1 MKILVIGYG
10 SIGKRHI
17 SNLKNLGVDNILAQD
32 ADKQRYAEV
41 RKKFG
46 LKVYEKLSD
55 CFQTHIDVAV
65 IAVPNSL
72 HVPVAIECAKHK
84 CHLFIEKPLSHNLDD
99 LEELEHLITQ
109 YSLKVMVGYNWRY
122 HPSFLKMKKII
133 DSGILGKIFGTRV
146 VSGQYLPDWHPG
158 EDYRKNYSARK
169 DLGGGILNDAH
180 ELDYITWLL
189 GDIKRATCYFGKVSS
204 LEIETEDVA
213 SILLEF
219 ETGAIAN
226 IHVDYLQRSYNRSYE
241 IYGEEGSLFWNYND
255 DIVKYYNSKTDSWK
269 FFSNRNFNFNE
280 TYLNELAD
288 FINGIQRGAQFSGC
302 SFQEGI
308 RLVKIVSDFKNNDRG
323 IYEQTRL

>member
-1 MKILVIGYG
+1 MKILVVGGG

-17 SNLKNLGVDNILAQD
+17 SNLKKLGVENILAQD
-32 ADKQRYAEV
+32 IDKQRRIKVEEE
-41 RKKFG
+41 FG
-46 LKVYEKLSD
+46 IKVYEKLNN
-55 CFQTHIDVAV
+55 CFQSHIDAAI

-84 CHLFIEKPLSHNLDD
+84 CHLFIEKPLSHNSDG
-99 LEELEHLITQ
+99 LEELVQLTTQ
-109 YSLKVMVGYNWRY
+109 YSLKVMIGYNWRF
-122 HPSFLKMKKII
+122 HPGFLEMKKII
-133 DSGILGKIFGTRV
+133 DSGILGKIFGARV
-146 VSGQYLPDWHPG
+146 VAGQYLPDWHPWK
-158 EDYRKNYSARK
+158 DYRKGYSARK

-189 GDIKRATCYFGKVSS
+189 GNIKRATCYFGKVGA
-204 LEIETEDVA
+204 LEIETEDMA

-226 IHVDYLQRSYNRSYE
+226 VHMDYLQRSYNRSYE

-255 DIVKYYNSKTDSWK
+255 NVLRYYNGKKDSWK
-269 FFSNRNFNFNE
+269 FFNNRNFNLNE

-288 FINGIQRGAQFSGC
+288 FISGIQEGAKFSSC

-308 RLVKIVSDFKNNDRG
+308 RLVRIVSDFKNKG
-323 IYEQTRL
+323 GVYEQKSL